1 MGERPPT
8 DPHRFGDMSNIG
20 SSTGWTDE
28 KHMLYITSLE
38 ESFVNQLYSG
48 NGEINSLE
56 SFHRTSGVWQHT
68 CYSGNGRNTKYDQ
81 GQGYWGMIGVDEAES
96 RFSEV
101 GYIGSPCSRGS
112 SYYMDE
118 ASTNGPKQDRTSY
131 HSRQRTSRGSVAFRS
146 RQHDHSFSWKTE
158 SSDQN
163 FDVEAEGS
171 RKKGR
176 GSSENQQKVASTAKV
191 GPSGGTSLH

>member
-1 MGERPPT
+1 MYGKTPVIVEMVETQNMIR
-8 DPHRFGDMSNIG
+8 
-20 SSTGWTDE
+20 
-28 KHMLYITSLE
+28 Y
-38 ESFVNQLYSG
+38 
-48 NGEINSLE
+48 
-56 SFHRTSGVWQHT
+56 WQQILT
-68 CYSGNGRNTKYDQ
+68 TLSYMQPYQGCSVLCVKLPSCSVTKFQ
-81 GQGYWGMIGVDEAES
+81 GQGCWGMIGVDEAES

-146 RQHDHSFSWKTE
+146 RQHDHSFSWKTGRWPMACSCFVLLWTNTCIAAFTLFTIKKLPAFSE

-163 FDVEAEGS
+163 FDGEAEGS

-176 GSSENQQKVASTAKV
+176 GSSENQQKLASTAKV
-191 GPSGGTSLH
+191 

>member
-1 MGERPPT
+1 MGERSTT
-8 DPHRFGDMSNIG
+8 DPQRFGDMSNIG

-38 ESFVNQLYSG
+38 ESFVNQLYSS

-56 SFHRTSGVWQHT
+56 SFHRTSGVWQNT
-68 CYSGNGRNTKYDQ
+68 CYSGDGRNTKYDQ

-96 RFSEV
+96 RLSEV

-112 SYYMDE
+112 SYHMDD

-131 HSRQRTSRGSVAFRS
+131 HARQRTSRGSAAFRS
-146 RQHDHSFSWKTE
+146 RQHGPSFYWKTE

-163 FDVEAEGS
+163 FDGEAEGS
-171 RKKGR
+171 RKQGR
-176 GSSENQQKVASTAKV
+176 GSKNQQKLASTAEV
-191 GPSGGTSLH
+191 GPSGGIGLH

>member
-1 MGERPPT
+1 
-8 DPHRFGDMSNIG
+8 
-20 SSTGWTDE
+20 
-28 KHMLYITSLE
+28 
-38 ESFVNQLYSG
+38 
-48 NGEINSLE
+48 
-56 SFHRTSGVWQHT
+56 
-68 CYSGNGRNTKYDQ
+68 
-81 GQGYWGMIGVDEAES
+81 MIGVDEAES

-146 RQHDHSFSWKTE
+146 RQHDHSFSWKTGRWPMACSCFVLLWTNTCIAAFTLFTIKKLPAFSE

-191 GPSGGTSLH
+191 WILSFYFHPVYTLHSSTCSNPSMFFY